1 MSALDNIIK
10 SIETDTDD
18 KIAMLKSKTK
28 IECDQIISNA
38 KSLSDKE
45 TEQMQ
50 KNAFEEIEK
59 IASKSNTEKNLFKKQ
74 VILKM
79 KQNLIDKAIQ
89 NAKQKLCSTPNEKY
103 FDFVKTL
110 ICNNLPCESF
120 TLAFG
125 KKDFSRLPDNFIEG
139 IKSDNNLEIKTEK
152 NNSFDYG
159 VKIITKKVVIDFS
172 IDSIFL
178 DKDDIIRAAASKA
191 IGLGDVK

>member
-50 KNAFEEIEK
+50 KNALEKIEK
-59 IASKSNTEKNLFKKQ
+59 ISSKSKTEKDLFEKQ

-89 NAKQKLCSTPNEKY
+89 NAKQKLCSTPSDKY
-103 FDFVKTL
+103 FDFIKTL

-120 TLAFG
+120 ILVFG
-125 KKDFSRLPDNFIEG
+125 EKDFSKLPNNFIDS
-139 IKSDNNLEIKTEK
+139 IKNDDNVEVKTEK
-152 NNSFDYG
+152 DSSFDYG

-172 IDSIFL
+172 IDSIFS
-178 DKDDIIRAAASKA
+178 DKDDIIKAAASKA
-191 IGLGDVK
+191 IGLGDVQ

>member
-59 IASKSNTEKNLFKKQ
+59 ISSKSKTEKDLFEKQ

-89 NAKQKLCSTPNEKY
+89 NAKQKLCSTPSDKY
-103 FDFVKTL
+103 FDFIKTL

-120 TLAFG
+120 ILAFG
-125 KKDFSRLPDNFIEG
+125 EKDFSKLPNNFIDS
-139 IKSDNNLEIKTEK
+139 IKNDDNVEVKTEK
-152 NNSFDYG
+152 DSSFDYG
-159 VKIITKKVVIDFS
+159 VKIITKKVLIDFS
-172 IDSIFL
+172 IDSIFS

-191 IGLGDVK
+191 IGLGDVQ